1 MKAIIVAV
9 VFFLCSAAYAD
20 ESHVEKSFNDFCKE
34 WMSILKKNK
43 PNSKFCREEKGC
55 YIAEYSFLSDEHMT
69 TVKKTANKKTPYI
82 GILKYRE
89 KVFKNQAATRERALA
104 GPFTA
109 ASERNVTELFVF
121 QNGKWQ
127 W

>member
-1 MKAIIVAV
+1 MKTVICAV
-9 VFFLCSAAYAD
+9 VFLLCSAAYAD
-20 ESHVEKSFNDFCKE
+20 ESHVEKSFNEFCKE

-43 PNSKFCREEKGC
+43 PHNKFCREEKGGFV
-55 YIAEYSFLSDEHMT
+55 AEYCALSDVHVP

-89 KVFKNQAATRERALA
+89 KVFKNQAATREGALA

-109 ASERNVTELFVF
+109 ATERNVTELFVF